1 MPCGHW
7 GMDEVCNNT
16 QVTSACHKAWI
27 ICNWFLEHD
36 IEFTVLKDLHSHQ
49 SQSSRAPL
57 RWDGTVDLCHACT
70 VDRSAATVSYCHVS
84 TGQKSLRNEPFHEW
98 WPTRAGRLQLIC
110 QICRHIKHEP
120 MAHWMH
126 VSAVLAV
133 HLICIS
139 HMLICDDDD
148 KFSISCRPSEKLVT

>member
-1 MPCGHW
+1 MPRGHW
-7 GMDEVCNNT
+7 RMDEVCNNT

-57 RWDGTVDLCHACT
+57 RWDGTVDLRHACT
-70 VDRSAATVSYCHVS
+70 VDRSAATVSYCHVN

-98 WPTRAGRLQLIC
+98 WPTKGRKAATDL
-110 QICRHIKHEP
+110 P
-120 MAHWMH
+120 NM
-126 VSAVLAV
+126 S
-133 HLICIS
+133 S
-139 HMLICDDDD
+139 HKAWTDGTLNACYCS
-148 KFSISCRPSEKLVT
+148 FSSSLDLYIACVDMRRWW